1 MSRYSW
7 KTNRFRPRNRPA
19 RKVGPLIPVRDDL
32 AGMLAA
38 LMEEKAS
45 IQGIRLEAQAF
56 ERSERDL
63 FLVRLSGDSL
73 GRIREDMVGWT
84 AYGPLSGVT
93 TRFTAP
99 PSYEEDEDE
108 NEEWWRAE
116 VATVDVDH
124 RMLVLEI
131 KPPHAPPR
139 SGTFFMIEPDYQELV
154 RRWADA
160 KINAECLDP
169 GPPYRSLP
177 EGHLGFQN
185 ASGCSPDDLAR
196 LLQSPHL
203 RPAMRPPQLDAALGA
218 CSPLSLIWGPP
229 GTGKT
234 FTIGAMVAALS
245 ILGTKVLVLAP
256 TNVAIDQACLAIDD
270 ARSRMGCPLS
280 RGELIRAG
288 RPQLQALEER
298 DHLMAWSHVLASH
311 SEEVQ
316 RVRKAIALLERRLTG
331 QQGPAR
337 DETNLDLAEL
347 RQILIAQERNRA
359 RLLWDLA
366 QNATV
371 IATTLTSGLAHE
383 SIRAALSEQRYALV
397 IDEASMVPRY
407 VLPPFLEHPPIH
419 LTLAGDFRQ
428 LGPIR
433 RNKNDEN
440 ANCVHWIGHS
450 AFETAGLCDEA
461 DIQRLEDAGILHM
474 LEHQSRMNEG
484 LCGPVSDVYYEGRLV
499 TVGQPPEPPALPE
512 WPAASCLV
520 VDPATTSLPDFADR
534 RVLLERVK
542 QENRWEK
549 SAWIAIGIARQLLEA
564 SPEKSV
570 LLLSPFRNQADLL
583 RKLARTHLSEFPNVR
598 AGTVHTSQGNEA
610 DLVVFDPVNPR
621 HGWLL
626 ESFGKGDAPRLYCVA
641 FSRPRQQLVLMARR
655 AELNDNREMK
665 QLARD
670 GVDWTPWKPKAPHA
684 ISARGR
690 RQATPARVLP
700 PDPYDPL
707 AIALRGEP

>member
-1 MSRYSW
+1 VSRYSW
-7 KTNRFRPRNRPA
+7 KPNRFRPRNRPA

-32 AGMLAA
+32 AGMLQA
-38 LMEEKAS
+38 LRDEKAS
-45 IQGIRLEAQAF
+45 ITGTRLEAWGF
-56 ERSERDL
+56 EPGEDNL
-63 FLVRLSGDSL
+63 FLVRLTGGSL
-73 GRIREDMVGWT
+73 GRIRENMQGWT
-84 AYGPLSGVT
+84 VYGPSSGVT
-93 TRFTAP
+93 KSTTGRLP
-99 PSYEEDEDE
+99 QDEA
-108 NEEWWRAE
+108 WWRGELVNLDLEHRTLVVE
-116 VATVDVDH
+116 VLGT
-124 RMLVLEI
+124 R
-131 KPPHAPPR
+131 PPR
-139 SGTFFMIEPDYQELV
+139 QGGVFFLTEPDYQEQV
-154 RRWADA
+154 RRWAEL
-160 KINAECLDP
+160 KIELEELEP
-169 GPPYRSLP
+169 SRFYRRLS
-177 EGHLGFQN
+177 EGCPRKQTH
-185 ASGCSPDDLAR
+185 PLATREQLVR
-196 LLQSPHL
+196 LLEHPRIQPPL
-203 RPAMRPPQLDAALGA
+203 RHPQLEAVLAA
-218 CSPLSLIWGPP
+218 STPVSLLWGPP

-245 ILGTKVLVLAP
+245 ILDTKVLVLAP

-270 ARSRMGCPLS
+270 ARTRMGHPLLD
-280 RGELIRAG
+280 GQLIRAG
-288 RPQLQALEER
+288 KPQLQALEER
-298 DHLMAWSHVLASH
+298 HHLMAWTRALEDHGRA
-311 SEEVQ
+311 VQ
-316 RVRKAIALLERRLTG
+316 RLRLVLGILEKRLPG
-331 QQGPAR
+331 KQGADR
-337 DETNLDLAEL
+337 DKVNLDLAAT
-347 RQILIAQERNRA
+347 RQKLEALETNRA
-359 RLLWDLA
+359 RLLWELA

-433 RNKNDEN
+433 RNGNDEN

-461 DIQRLEDAGILHM
+461 DIQRLEAAGILHM

-512 WPAASCLV
+512 WPVASCLV
-520 VDPATTSLPDFADR
+520 VDPATTSLPDFADT
-534 RVLLERVK
+534 RVVLERVK

-549 SAWIAIGIARQLLEA
+549 SAWIAIGIARQLLEG

-626 ESFGKGDAPRLYCVA
+626 ENFGKGDAPRLYCVA

-670 GVDWTPWKPKAPHA
+670 GVDWTPWKPKASEVIA
-684 ISARGR
+684 FRER

-707 AIALRGEP
+707 VIALRGEP